1 MTTRSVDLNSD
12 VGEGYGAWPGGPDRE
27 LMKIIT
33 SANIACGFHAG
44 DPSIMRRTCDMAVEN
59 NVAIGAHVSSPDLA
73 GFGRRFIDM
82 KPDEL
87 ADAVIYQLGALAG
100 CARVAGSKITYVKP
114 HGALYNTIVRHQA
127 QADAVARA
135 VKQYDAGLPLLG
147 LPGTGSEIERAA
159 AENGLTFLF
168 EGFADRGYA
177 ADGTLIPRGH
187 PGALL
192 TDGDA
197 AAQQAVSVAD
207 RGITSICIH
216 SDTPGAAELGAAVAV
231 GLLQAGFELRA
242 FTR

>member
-59 NVAIGAHVSSPDLA
+59 NVAIGAHVSYPDLA

-127 QADAVARA
+127 QADAVASA

>member
-59 NVAIGAHVSSPDLA
+59 NVAIGAHVSYPDLA

-197 AAQQAVSVAD
+197 AAQQAVFVAD